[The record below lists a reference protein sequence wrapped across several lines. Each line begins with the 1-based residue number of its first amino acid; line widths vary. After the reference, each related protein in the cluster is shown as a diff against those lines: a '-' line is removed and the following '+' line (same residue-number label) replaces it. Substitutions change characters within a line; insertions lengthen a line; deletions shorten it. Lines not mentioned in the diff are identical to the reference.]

1 MARNTVQP
9 PELPG
14 LTPERDPWLGA
25 GSHSAPRVT
34 TVERRLV
41 QAMAERLGRPQI
53 SFVLWDGEELA
64 AGSGRPV
71 ARVLIHDRGA
81 LLRLVA
87 NPKFGFGDLYCEGR
101 ITIEGDLL
109 PCLEAVYRAMVARAI
124 AGGPHVASARA
135 RRPRHANTAVRSRA
149 NVHHHYDIG
158 SDFYALWLD
167 PEFMQYTCAY
177 YPHAGMTLEQA
188 QRAKL
193 RYVCRK
199 LRLRPGETV
208 IEAGCGW
215 GGLARFMAREFGAR
229 VRSYNISHD
238 QIVYARQSAARE
250 GLDDRVEFIEDD
262 FRSIEGDCDVF
273 VSVGM
278 LEHVG
283 PAHYGE
289 LGRVIDRCLLPG
301 GRGLIHSIGRFRPAP
316 LNAWIERRIF
326 PGGYPPT
333 LGQMME
339 IFEPWSFAVQDVE
352 NLRLHY
358 AWTLRHW
365 LERFRE
371 HEEQVLE
378 MYDRRFVRAWRLY
391 LAGSTAAF
399 TAGSLQLFQVVFNRP
414 LNNDLPRSRSHL
426 YL

>member
-1 MARNTVQP
+1 MRRNTAQP
-9 PELPG
+9 PGPPG
-14 LTPERDPWLGA
+14 FTPEREPWFAAA
-25 GSHSAPRVT
+25 GRAAPRVT
-34 TVERRLV
+34 AIERRLV

-53 SFVLWDGEELA
+53 SFVLWDGEELP
-64 AGSGRPV
+64 AGPGPPV
-71 ARVLIHDRGA
+71 ARIQILDRGA
-81 LLRLVA
+81 LLQLVA
-87 NPKFGFGDLYCEGR
+87 NPQRGFGDLYCEDR
-101 ITIEGDLL
+101 ITVDGDLL
-109 PCLEAVYRAMVARAI
+109 ACLETVHRAMVARAI
-124 AGGPHVASARA
+124 ADGPHVASARA
-135 RRPRHANTAVRSRA
+135 RRPRHPNTSIRSRA

-177 YPHAGMTLEQA
+177 YPRPGMTLEQA

-193 RYVCRK
+193 DYVCRK

-215 GGLARFMAREFGAR
+215 GGLARFMAREYGAR
-229 VRSYNISHD
+229 VRSYNISRD
-238 QIVYARQSAARE
+238 QIAYARRAAERE
-250 GLDDRVEFIEDD
+250 GLDDRIEFIEED

-283 PAHYGE
+283 PAHYHE
-289 LGRVIDRCLLPG
+289 LGRVIDRCLRPA

-365 LERFRE
+365 FERFRN
-371 HEEQVLE
+371 HEEQVQE
-378 MYDRRFVRAWRLY
+378 MFDRRFVRAWRLY

-414 LNNDLPRSRSHL
+414 LNSDLPRSRSRL